1 MIKPADSDEEK
12 EEDSDK
18 AVAVK
23 DDPQFTIAVT
33 RGEFIRCFPKYC
45 VVFIRGS
52 NMIIRFKKFI

>member
-12 EEDSDK
+12 EEEEDSDK

-33 RGEFIRCFPKYC
+33 RGSIKIYIYHAHPIAK
-45 VVFIRGS
+45 
-52 NMIIRFKKFI
+52 

>member
-1 MIKPADSDEEK
+1 MIHPADSEEEEK

-33 RGEFIRCFPKYC
+33 RGKQYI
-45 VVFIRGS
+45 
-52 NMIIRFKKFI
+52 